1 MRTVTVVPA
10 VSVAGLRS
18 FDIAAAVPAPATV
31 QAANDDSQAISQVRL
46 AQPDLDLDLE
56 VLSIPALD
64 AVDGITP
71 KFTTVAL
78 TRVGR

>member
-1 MRTVTVVPA
+1 
-10 VSVAGLRS
+10 
-18 FDIAAAVPAPATV
+18 V
-31 QAANDDSQAISQVRL
+31 QASLDDGQLSSTVRL

-56 VLSIPALD
+56 GLNIPALD